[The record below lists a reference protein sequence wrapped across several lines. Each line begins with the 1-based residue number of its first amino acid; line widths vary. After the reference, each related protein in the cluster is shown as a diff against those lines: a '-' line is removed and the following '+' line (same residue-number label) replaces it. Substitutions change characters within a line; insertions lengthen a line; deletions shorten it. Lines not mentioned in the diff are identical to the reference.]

1 MGRILK
7 SLDLFS
13 GIGGLTL
20 ALTGVVK
27 PLAYCD
33 IEPNAIAVIRDNM
46 ATGNLPRAAISTD
59 VRTLNRKWLS
69 ENVSGNDSTPDAIVA
84 GYPCTGFS
92 LVGKRDGYQN
102 EQSGLFSEICRII
115 DENNNI
121 KFCFFENVAQIVH
134 DGMKTYVTELHK
146 KRGFN
151 LIWCVVEAREV
162 GAPQRR
168 KRWFSIAYRGELPP
182 PVAFK
187 AGGYAPFTKQW
198 GKEPNHRTICP
209 GGFISPT
216 NKHGGARK
224 RASLL
229 GNAVVPDC
237 ARYAF
242 MHLMSTV
249 AKIGSPLPITDK
261 GKDISQ
267 KMPSSWPACGLVRGK
282 KLHEIAHP
290 VPLSLRP
297 PLPIILDGRLYAP
310 PKGHQAKIIL
320 KPLRRRTKKDFWA
333 TPRASMVTA
342 AQIMTAR
349 TSTDLPTQVR
359 NELYTPNA
367 ERGCPV
373 SPEFIEWEMGYPRG
387 WTKAAA
393 L

>member
-20 ALTGVVK
+20 ALTGVAK

-33 IEPNAIAVIRDNM
+33 IEPTAIAVIKDNM
-46 ATGNLPRAAISTD
+46 STGNLPRAAISTD
-59 VRTLNRKWLS
+59 VRTLDHKWLK
-69 ENVSGNDSTPDAIVA
+69 ENVTGKDATPDAIVA

-92 LVGKRDGYQN
+92 LVGKRDGYEN

-115 DENNNI
+115 DQNKSI
-121 KFCFFENVAQIVH
+121 KYCFFENVSQIVH
-134 DGMKTYVTELHK
+134 DGMKTFVNELHR

-168 KRWFSIAYRGELPP
+168 KRWFSIAYRGHLPR

-187 AGGYAPFTKQW
+187 SGGYSPFTKRW
-198 GKEPNHRTICP
+198 DKEPEHRTICP
-209 GGFISPT
+209 GGRHNHQRNESS
-216 NKHGGARK
+216 GARK

-242 MHLMSTV
+242 LHLMSIAEKQT
-249 AKIGSPLPITDK
+249 ASRQ
-261 GKDISQ
+261 GKDIS
-267 KMPSSWPACGLVRGK
+267 K
-282 KLHEIAHP
+282 KLPSTWPSCGHVIGENLVEIPPP
-290 VPLSLRP
+290 VPLNLRP
-297 PLPIILDGRLYAP
+297 PLPIVLDGRLYTP

-320 KPLRRRTKKDFWA
+320 KPLRRRLEKDFWA

-342 AQIMTAR
+342 AQIMTSR

-359 NELYTPNA
+359 NELHTPHA

-373 SPEFIEWEMGYPRG
+373 SPEFIEWEMGYKRN
-387 WTKAAA
+387 WTKAAG